1 MRVLDVDRARAI
13 GFARY
18 PSSSATARTRAAVSA
33 FTRPGR
39 AKVRDTVDGATPATR
54 ATS

>member
-1 MRVLDVDRARAI
+1 MRRM
-13 GFARY
+13 
-18 PSSSATARTRAAVSA
+18 RAAVSA

-39 AKVRDTVDGATPATR
+39 ANVRLTVDGATPAAF